1 MVYKGEKYCDNEIL
15 DKKRSSS
22 CVTDLS
28 KTNAE
33 EVMKIKI
40 QQLVQ
45 VYQSPMQILQSDIA
59 ECNDNINEAICKGPV
74 QANYLPKNRKF
85 SGQF

>member
-1 MVYKGEKYCDNEIL
+1 MVYKGESIAITRSWI
-15 DKKRSSS
+15 KKKSSS

-28 KTNAE
+28 KTNAV
-33 EVMKIKI
+33 EVKKIKI

-45 VYQSPMQILQSDIA
+45 VYQSPMQIWQSDIA

-74 QANYLPKNRKF
+74 QANYLPKNKKF